1 MGWNVP
7 YRALVRLPGV
17 GPQAVF
23 GFLSQLTQQ
32 VAPVGMVLVV
42 QAELGSLALA
52 GTCAAAFSVGAG
64 AARPV
69 QGRLIDRRGA
79 RAVLA
84 TTAFLH
90 VAALIA
96 LVAGAAA
103 GWPVWAYVVLAG
115 VAGAGLPP
123 ISVSMRVEWGRR
135 AADAGRTAVYSLV
148 YLVQEL
154 AMLVGPLLFGL
165 VIAVASSSL
174 ALGVVAVATGAG
186 TLAFSRALRVGGA
199 PLVRE
204 GGRVFR
210 DRGMFVLLAVVFLL
224 GGTIGA
230 LQVGAPALAAARD
243 VPAAAGLLVAA
254 LSLGGIAGAAGY
266 GARTWASSPG
276 ARLVGLML
284 VLGVVLAP
292 LAVAGSLPV
301 FWVVLFAG
309 GLVLNPALT
318 TSSLLVDRFAPG
330 AQGEAFGWLST
341 AVGMGAAGGSGVAG
355 VAGQWFGE
363 SAPFLVGAG
372 SALLGALLAAPL
384 LTRDRAR

>member
-1 MGWNVP
+1 MP
-7 YRALVRLPGV
+7 YRALVRMPGV
-17 GPQAVF
+17 GAQALF

-42 QAELGSLALA
+42 QTATGSLALA

-64 AARPV
+64 MGRPV
-69 QGRLIDRRGA
+69 QGRLMDRRGP
-79 RAVLA
+79 RAVL
-84 TTAFLH
+84 TVTAFLH

-96 LVAGAAA
+96 LVAVAVG
-103 GWPVWAYVVLAG
+103 GWPVWTSVALAW

-135 AADAGRTAVYSLV
+135 VTDDARTAVYSLV

-154 AMLVGPLLFGL
+154 ALLVGPLLFGL

-174 ALGVVAVATGAG
+174 ALGVVAVAAGAG
-186 TLAFSRALRVGGA
+186 TLAFSRALRADGA
-199 PLVRE
+199 APVRE
-204 GGRVFR
+204 GGRVFA
-210 DRGMFVLLAVVFLL
+210 DRRMLVLLAVVLLL
-224 GGTIGA
+224 GGAIGA
-230 LQVGAPALAAARD
+230 LQVGVPAMAAARD
-243 VPAAAGLLVAA
+243 VPAATGLLVAA

-266 GARTWASSPG
+266 AARTWASSPA

-292 LAVAGSLPV
+292 LAVVWALPA
-301 FWVVLFAG
+301 FWAVLFAG

-341 AVGMGAAGGSGVAG
+341 ALGMGAAAGSGVAG
-355 VAGQWFGE
+355 VAGQWSGA
-363 SAPFLVGAG
+363 SAPFLVGAA
-372 SALLGALLAAPL
+372 SALLGALLAIPL
-384 LTRDRAR
+384 LGRKRA